1 MIMKSFKQ
9 LSLIFLLLAAIVS
22 CDKDNYDYPAETFKG
37 SFVDATT
44 KEPFQTAIGSTGI
57 RIAMMEYS
65 WSDNPTPF
73 YMYCMMDGQFN
84 NTKIFEGKYGIK
96 PAGAFVPL
104 QEETLNIKGTVEK
117 KYEVEPFLRVTWV
130 GEPVLNANGTV
141 TVQVKISRGTANTAY
156 QQALKEVWLFVNENQ
171 YVGDFSYSP
180 NYSTKLITTTLPK
193 LDEIVTITSGWPGG
207 IGTGSQRAFPTYARK
222 YFLRVG
228 ARTDIQVNSTNVYNY
243 TTTKEIT
250 TK

>member
-1 MIMKSFKQ
+1 MKNIKNFA
-9 LSLIFLLLAAIVS
+9 LLIFLLAGIVS
-22 CDKDNYDYPAETFKG
+22 CEKDNYKFPAETFKG

-44 KEPFQTAIGSTGI
+44 KEPFQTAIGGTGI

-73 YMYCMMDGQFN
+73 YMYCMMDGAFN

-104 QEETLNIKGTVEK
+104 PEEIMDLKGTVEK
-117 KYEVEPFLRVTWV
+117 QYSVEPFLRVTWV
-130 GEPVLNANGTV
+130 GEPVINANGTV
-141 TVQVKISRGTANTAY
+141 TAQVKISRGTSNTAY
-156 QQALKEVWLFVNENQ
+156 QQALKEVWLYVNETD

-180 NYSTKLITTTLPK
+180 NYSTKLISTTLPK
-193 LDEIVTITSGWPGG
+193 LDEVVTITSGWPAGV
-207 IGTGSQRAFPTYARK
+207 GTGTQRSFPAYSRK
-222 YFLRVG
+222 FFLRIG
-228 ARTDIQVNSTNVYNY
+228 ARIDVQVNSTNVFNY
-243 TTTKEIT
+243 TTIKEIT